1 VERKVKLNGTRKDI
15 VKKMI
20 KIGAVKKGE
29 FILSSGKKSNI
40 YIDIKLAC
48 CYPDLLDLIADCIA
62 EKLRNIDFDVVACV
76 ELGGVPVATAV
87 SLKTGKRMTIFRKK
101 KKDYGIKDD
110 LIGVLNEGER
120 AVVVEDVTTTG
131 GSALSVVERVR
142 SRKCVARHVIAVVD
156 REEGAAEKLEEAGVK
171 LIPVLKLSE
180 ILPGF
185 D

>member
-1 VERKVKLNGTRKDI
+1 MEKAKLNEMRKKI
-15 VKKMI
+15 VEKMVEV
-20 KIGAVKKGE
+20 GAVKKGE

-40 YIDIKLAC
+40 YIDVKLAC
-48 CYPDLLDLIADCIA
+48 CYPGLLDLIAECMA
-62 EKLRNIDFDVVACV
+62 EKLEGIDFDVVACV

-87 SLKTGKRMTIFRKK
+87 SLKTGKRMAIFRKK

-120 AVVVEDVTTTG
+120 VVVVEDVTTTG

-142 SRKCVARHVIAVVD
+142 NRNCFVKHVVVVVD
-156 REEGAAEKLEEAGVK
+156 REEGAGKKLREAGVE

-180 ILPGF
+180 ILSGF